1 MLDND
6 LDTPG
11 IAIVRSSRGWARTL
25 HRYVVDHGG
34 AIVKTRPLEER
45 QALEDEYDILI
56 VDDISSF
63 LNNHII
69 DELHRRGRRVLGVYD
84 PDEFSGSENNTGR
97 QRLVRIGVDG
107 VIEAQ
112 ATPEEFLRLITD
124 LAPSN
129 AERAA
134 RHAAGYDGMPA
145 DPFLHDS
152 TGESTT
158 DRSRQSPRRRGHIT
172 CVMASSGGSG
182 ATEITIE
189 LAHYLAR
196 RKEKTVVVD
205 ADEVAPSVAQRLNLP
220 LHPNLRTAIDVVEHG
235 TGRLGECLIA
245 VSNSLEIL
253 VGLPHPKDWVEIR
266 NSDVTAV
273 LAELAR
279 GRPQIVLNASPFV
292 EDLAALGGVDRFAIS
307 RAAVECADTLAIV
320 CPPTPMGI
328 ARLLDRVSDLGEM
341 IAGKS
346 LHVIINRTPKGSFKR
361 KEIGREIE
369 RNFSCDAIHFFPDD
383 AKLEKAAW
391 NGTLLDKGT
400 FARAIAST
408 LGPSIPRVA
417 VAARRNG
424 RRR

>member
-1 MLDND
+1 MIDHD
-6 LDTPG
+6 LDAPG

-69 DELHRRGRRVLGVYD
+69 DELHRRGRLVLGVYD
-84 PDEFSGSENNTGR
+84 PEEFSANESNTGR

-112 ATPEEFLRLITD
+112 ASPEEFLRLITD
-124 LAPSN
+124 LAPTS
-129 AERAA
+129 AERAS
-134 RHAAGYDGMPA
+134 RRAAYAADGMPA
-145 DPFLHDS
+145 DPFLDEDPHGS
-152 TGESTT
+152 TGNG
-158 DRSRQSPRRRGHIT
+158 RRASPRRRGHIT
-172 CVMASSGGSG
+172 SVIAASGGSG
-182 ATEITIE
+182 ATEIAIE
-189 LAHYLAR
+189 LGHYLAR
-196 RKEKTVVVD
+196 RGEKTVIVD

-245 VSNSLEIL
+245 ISGGLETL
-253 VGLPHPKDWVEIR
+253 VGLPHPKDWVEMR
-266 NSDVTAV
+266 GTDLTAV
-273 LAELAR
+273 VSELVR
-279 GRPQIVLNASPFV
+279 GRPQIVMNTSPFI
-292 EDLAALGGVDRFAIS
+292 EDLAAFGGVDRFAVS
-307 RAAVECADTLAIV
+307 RAAIDAADLVIMV

-328 ARLLDRVSDLGEM
+328 ARMLDRVSDLGELV
-341 IAGKS
+341 AGKP
-346 LHVIINRTPKGSFKR
+346 LHVVINRTPKASFKR

-369 RNFSCDAIHFFPDD
+369 RNFTPEGIHFIPDD
-383 AKLEKAAW
+383 ARIEKAAW
-391 NGTLLDKGT
+391 NGTLLNGGS
-400 FARAIAST
+400 FARAIAAT

-417 VAARRNG
+417 TPTKRG
-424 RRR
+424 RKR